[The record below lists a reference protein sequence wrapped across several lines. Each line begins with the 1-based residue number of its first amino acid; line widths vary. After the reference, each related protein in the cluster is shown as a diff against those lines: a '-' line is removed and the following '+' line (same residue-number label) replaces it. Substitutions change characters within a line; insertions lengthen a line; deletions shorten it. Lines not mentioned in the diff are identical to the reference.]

1 MSTLENPSIITASAR
16 RHAPHSGALGHH
28 GAQVHQGPVAAHDQ
42 LLVAFGKVL
51 EHWYGPSLEGT
62 RPALVA
68 ERRNYYNRYI
78 SVYFDLCKP
87 VSHFQKTVSTRVWVR
102 L

>member
-1 MSTLENPSIITASAR
+1 MVHRCTRDPWLHMISCLSLLAR
-16 RHAPHSGALGHH
+16 YLNTGTGLPWKVHAPL
-28 GAQVHQGPVAAHDQ
+28 
-42 LLVAFGKVL
+42 FGKVL